1 MSQNITMQAYT
12 NRHIWKI
19 TYPLLISLLMEN
31 LIGLTDVAFLGRVGD
46 VELGAS
52 ALAGVYFM
60 AIFMLGFGFSIGVQ
74 ILIARRN
81 GEGRPREIGKIF
93 QQGLLFLL
101 CFAAVMFFVS
111 KQYTPRLLRTLIE
124 SDAVYAAAVAYLDWR
139 VYGFFFSFAAVLF
152 RAFYVGT
159 TNTRL
164 LTANS
169 IIMVLTN
176 IVLNYILIFGKL
188 GCPALGIAGAAIA
201 SSIAELSSLLFFA
214 IHTRLHGYAKRYGL
228 FRLQGF
234 NLSILTQIF
243 NVSIWTMLQAFI
255 STGTWFIFF
264 LTVEH
269 LGERPLAISNIVR
282 SVSSILFVTV
292 SAYSSTTSALTSTL
306 MGKGEYDQVMPTVRQ
321 IIGLAYR
328 LALPVMILICLFPSV
343 VLRLYTNDPT
353 LIAASVGSLW
363 VMVAGYLTL
372 IPGNIYFNAVSG
384 TGNSFMAMLME
395 LGALA
400 LYVLS
405 IWWIIILHRPSITL
419 CWTVDIISSIGL
431 LLFTYLYLVKANWRN
446 KKI

>member
-1 MSQNITMQAYT
+1 MQAYT

-81 GEGRPREIGKIF
+81 GEGRPQEIGKIF

-101 CFAAVMFFVS
+101 LFAAVMFFVS
-111 KQYTPRLLRTLIE
+111 RQYSPLLLRPLIE
-124 SDAVYAAAVAYLDWR
+124 SDAVYAAAIAYLDWR

-164 LTANS
+164 LTVNS
-169 IIMVLTN
+169 IVMVLTN

-201 SSIAELSSLLFFA
+201 SSAAEFSSLLFFA
-214 IHTRLHGYAKRYGL
+214 IHTRIRGYGKRYGL
-228 FRLQGF
+228 FRWQGLKF
-234 NLSILTQIF
+234 PILAQIF

-282 SVSSILFVTV
+282 SVSSILFVIV

-306 MGKGEYDQVMPTVRQ
+306 MGKKEYDQIMPTVRQ
-321 IIGLAYR
+321 IIRLAYQ
-328 LALPVMILICLFPSV
+328 LALPIMVLICLFPSI
-343 VLRLYTNDPT
+343 VLRLYTDDPT

-400 LYVLS
+400 IYVLS
-405 IWWIIILHRPSITL
+405 IWWIIILHHPSITL
-419 CWTVDIISSIGL
+419 CWTVDIIYSIGL

>member
-1 MSQNITMQAYT
+1 M
-12 NRHIWKI
+12 
-19 TYPLLISLLMEN
+19 
-31 LIGLTDVAFLGRVGD
+31 
-46 VELGAS
+46 
-52 ALAGVYFM
+52 
-60 AIFMLGFGFSIGVQ
+60 
-74 ILIARRN
+74 
-81 GEGRPREIGKIF
+81 
-93 QQGLLFLL
+93 
-101 CFAAVMFFVS
+101 
-111 KQYTPRLLRTLIE
+111 
-124 SDAVYAAAVAYLDWR
+124 
-139 VYGFFFSFAAVLF
+139 LF

-328 LALPVMILICLFPSV
+328 VALPVMILICLFPSV

-419 CWTVDIISSIGL
+419 CWTVDIIYSVGL